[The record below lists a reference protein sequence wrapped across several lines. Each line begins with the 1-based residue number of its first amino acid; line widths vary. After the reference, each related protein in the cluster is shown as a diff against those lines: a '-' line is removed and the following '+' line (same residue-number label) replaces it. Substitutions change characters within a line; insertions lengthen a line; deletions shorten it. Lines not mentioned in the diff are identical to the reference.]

1 MLLEVAMN
9 MFEEAKS
16 ILGMLSLKNMT
27 QAELAKFLGVSQS
40 YVANKLR
47 LLRFSRDVQS
57 KILKSG
63 ITERH
68 ARALLR
74 LPEGL
79 ITDAIDRIR
88 NGKMT
93 AMESE
98 IMIDCMLEQASH
110 EEICKAVNYS
120 ERVGRF
126 EQGVE
131 MGIDNLRR
139 LGISAKAIYERRED
153 KLLISISVG

>member
-1 MLLEVAMN
+1 MN

-63 ITERH
+63 ITQRH

-74 LPEGL
+74 LPDEL
-79 ITDAIDRIR
+79 VTDAIDRIS
-88 NGKMT
+88 NSKMT
-93 AMESE
+93 VAESE
-98 IMIDCMLEQASH
+98 IMIDCILEEASL
-110 EEICKAVNYS
+110 EKISKAVNYS

-126 EQGVE
+126 EKGVE
-131 MGIDNLRR
+131 LGVDNLRR
-139 LGISAKAIYERRED
+139 LGIAAKATYERRED